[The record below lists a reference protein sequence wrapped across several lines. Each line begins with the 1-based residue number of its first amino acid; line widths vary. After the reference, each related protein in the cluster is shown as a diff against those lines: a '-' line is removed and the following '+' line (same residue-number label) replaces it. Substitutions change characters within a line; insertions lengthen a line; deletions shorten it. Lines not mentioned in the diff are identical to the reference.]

1 MQNILL
7 KKLVIIGSSALT
19 LSLLA
24 GCAQLHQETA
34 ATIVKGNATPM
45 KPRPEA
51 EATAKP
57 STATRQTLPPGA
69 QASTQAIALGSA
81 PQARPVTS
89 KSSHT
94 VQAGET
100 LYRVAVN
107 NGLRYQDVAEWNNL
121 DGYTIKV
128 GQVLRLTPPDAPQT
142 GTPVTAP
149 ATGAT
154 TMAKPVATQPAANPG
169 PTEAKAPVSGAD
181 AQAASKR
188 YPKALKLPYSEEAI
202 KSLPGQSEGNGKA
215 VASVPP
221 TKNTPDKPANK
232 VEANTPV
239 TPAAPAAE
247 ASAAKP
253 ATNSGVVWGWPTQ
266 GSVIRGFSDQNKG
279 IDIAGKMGQ
288 PVVAAAD
295 GKVVYSGNG
304 LRGYGKLIILRH
316 DKTYLSAYAHNSQLL
331 VKEGQSVK
339 KGQKIAEMGNTD
351 ADQVKL
357 HFEVRQLGKP
367 VDPSK
372 YLETRP

>member
-7 KKLVIIGSSALT
+7 KKLAVIGSSSVA

-24 GCAQLHQETA
+24 GCAQLNQDTPADIVRGSPTTQKVRNEVAAKPVPAAPA
-34 ATIVKGNATPM
+34 ATGGK
-45 KPRPEA
+45 
-51 EATAKP
+51 
-57 STATRQTLPPGA
+57 
-69 QASTQAIALGSA
+69 ASTQAIALGST
-81 PQARPVTS
+81 PQPKPVTGNTT
-89 KSSHT
+89 HT

-107 NGLRYQDVAEWNNL
+107 NGLRYQDLAEWNHL

-142 GTPVTAP
+142 GASVTAP
-149 ATGAT
+149 TAGAATA
-154 TMAKPVATQPAANPG
+154 AKPADTKPAAGQMPV
-169 PTEAKAPVSGAD
+169 EAKAPASGAD

-202 KSLPGQSEGNGKA
+202 KSLPAQSEGNGKP
-215 VASVPP
+215 ASTVPP
-221 TKNTPDKPANK
+221 AKNTPEKPVAK
-232 VEANTPV
+232 VEADTPV
-239 TPAAPAAE
+239 APAAPATE
-247 ASAAKP
+247 ASSPKP
-253 ATNSGVVWGWPTQ
+253 AATTGVVWAWPTQ
-266 GSVIRGFSDQNKG
+266 GNVIRGFSDQNKG
-279 IDIAGKMGQ
+279 IDIAGKAGQ
-288 PVVAAAD
+288 PVLAAAD
-295 GKVVYSGNG
+295 GKVVYSGSG

-316 DKTYLSAYAHNSQLL
+316 DKTYLSAYAHNNQLL
-331 VKEGQSVK
+331 VKEGQAVK

-357 HFEVRQLGKP
+357 HFEIRQLGKP